1 MFNDFSR
8 ALGPIHPPCL
18 QYLSVPSSFNMA
30 QAEPDLP
37 TKAAS
42 LLRNLDV
49 FPKVADEARAR
60 SASGG
65 ITTVAVALCILLLVV
80 SEAQLYSKVR
90 TDETLEVDVSRG
102 GKVAVDFNITFDHL
116 PCSLMSVDSM
126 DISGAAAGTRS
137 NFHNTSQ
144 CFTRINAR
152 RVLRPCL
159 HCFAP

>member
-1 MFNDFSR
+1 
-8 ALGPIHPPCL
+8 
-18 QYLSVPSSFNMA
+18 MA
-30 QAEPDLP
+30 QSEPDLP

-42 LLRNLDV
+42 LFRNLDV

-80 SEAQLYSKVR
+80 SEAQLYSKIR

-102 GKVAVDFNITFDHL
+102 GKVAVDFNITFDYL

-126 DISGAAAGTRS
+126 DISG
-137 NFHNTSQ
+137 
-144 CFTRINAR
+144 
-152 RVLRPCL
+152 
-159 HCFAP
+159 